1 MKTLKIIMVAFFSLT
16 CSLTNAQNFK
26 DKKEKLDNKYA
37 IATGKKQL
45 QKDIRQLEAFEKK
58 IIAFE
63 DAFINHNTKLVKT
76 LKIDILSDMKR
87 EIKQSERKI
96 EQDRIEL
103 KQSKTELRNSK
114 REFNR
119 SKRDV
124 LRRNSVK
131 NRREF
136 RDEKRDKNDD
146 RRDLIDDK
154 RDLKTQI
161 ARTERQKEIYNKIK
175 AFNFLAKRAS
185 GKRKLMTNS
194 KLLNEFAKTM
204 QADITSTKKELKE
217 DYKEM
222 NEDKRERRENFRG

>member
-1 MKTLKIIMVAFFSLT
+1 MKTLKIMTVAFLSLT
-16 CSLTNAQNFK
+16 CSLTNAQNLK

-37 IATGKKQL
+37 IAIGKKQL
-45 QKDIRQLEAFEKK
+45 RKDIRQLEAFEKK
-58 IIAFE
+58 ITAFE
-63 DAFINHNTKLVKT
+63 DAFISHNTKRVKA

-103 KQSKTELRNSK
+103 KQSQTELRNSK
-114 REFNR
+114 REFNK

-124 LRRNSVK
+124 LRRNSAK

-136 RDEKRDKNDD
+136 RDEKRDKNND

-154 RDLKTQI
+154 RDLKIQI
-161 ARTERQKEIYNKIK
+161 ARTERQKEIYKEIK

-204 QADITSTKKELKE
+204 RADITSTKKELKE
-217 DYKEM
+217 DYQEM